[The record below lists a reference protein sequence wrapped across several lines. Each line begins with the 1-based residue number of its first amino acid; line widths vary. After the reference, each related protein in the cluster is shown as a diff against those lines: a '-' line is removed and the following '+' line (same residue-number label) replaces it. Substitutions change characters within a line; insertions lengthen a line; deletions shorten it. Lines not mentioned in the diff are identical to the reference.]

1 MKETIKLTA
10 NFKLDG
16 PKGLAEPLFSTYR
29 SMLNELLFYA
39 HARRITS
46 FKRLKAEKYREL
58 RARLPK
64 LPSHYIYTAC
74 QMACSIYK
82 VFRKLKR
89 RGRVKADRPSFK
101 KDTIMLDD
109 HLFSLDLDSWT
120 VSIATPRGRAK
131 FRLLHGQYHEKFK
144 AMRPGQA
151 WLVKRGR
158 ELWLKVVFRTEVEL
172 REPNGRVLAIDV
184 NENNI
189 TIASPS
195 GFRQIRTG
203 ERPIRVAYFLKRR
216 RIQSALKC
224 GKLRAKLLAKYR
236 GRGRNRTKDLYHK
249 LANEVVRQALAED
262 VSVIVL
268 EDLKGIRSH
277 IRYGRELN
285 GRLHRWSFRQL
296 QTIIEY
302 KAKLKGLRVAY
313 VNPRNSSSLCPIC
326 GAKLS
331 PNGYRLLRCSNCG
344 LKANRDVIGA
354 WNLAQRYVG
363 TSVRPESP
371 AMKLPDGSGV
381 GKSHM
386 GIKVPNV
393 HAGQNGLV
401 EHLLCKVERQDRKRC
416 TRIHKE
422 LADVFLPAP
431 YGGLDDYM
439 PHSSP
444 VPS

>member
-1 MKETIKLTA
+1 MKETVKLTA

-16 PKGLAEPLFSTYR
+16 PEALVEPLFSTYKAI
-29 SMLNELLFYA
+29 LNEALTHA
-39 HARRITS
+39 HAKGITG
-46 FKRLKAEKYREL
+46 FYRLKAEVYRDF
-58 RARLPK
+58 RAKWPE

-82 VFRKLKR
+82 AFRKLKR
-89 RGRVKADRPSFK
+89 RGRVKADKPNFN

-109 HLFSLDLDSWT
+109 HLFSLDLENWT
-120 VSIATPRGRAK
+120 VSIATPQGRVR

-158 ELWLKVVFRTEVEL
+158 ELWLKVVFSVEVEL

-203 ERPIRVAYFLKRR
+203 ERPIRTAYFLKRR
-216 RIQSALKC
+216 KIQASVR
-224 GKLRAKLLAKYR
+224 GKAKARLLAKYR
-236 GRGRNRTKDLYHK
+236 GRERNRIKDLYHK
-249 LANEVVRQALAED
+249 LANEVLRVAETED

-268 EDLKGIRSH
+268 EDLKGNRSH
-277 IRYGRELN
+277 IRRGRELN

-296 QTIIEY
+296 QAIIEY
-302 KAKLKGLRVAY
+302 KAKLRGLRVAY
-313 VNPRNSSSLCPIC
+313 VNPKGTSSLCPSC

-331 PNGYRLLRCSNCG
+331 PNGYRLLRCPNCG
-344 LKANRDVIGA
+344 LEADRDVIGA

-363 TSVRPESP
+363 SFRSP
-371 AMKLPDGSGV
+371 RKPGHEAPRWEWSREVPHGR
-381 GKSHM
+381 KSPRCPC
-386 GIKVPNV
+386 G
-393 HAGQNGLV
+393 A
-401 EHLLCKVERQDRKRC
+401 ERLSIQ
-416 TRIHKE
+416 
-422 LADVFLPAP
+422 P
-431 YGGLDDYM
+431 
-439 PHSSP
+439 
-444 VPS
+444 

>member
-1 MKETIKLTA
+1 MSRHSETIKLTA

-16 PKGLAEPLFSTYR
+16 PGFPIEPLFSTYR
-29 SMLNELLFYA
+29 DMLNELLSCA
-39 HARRITS
+39 HARGVTS
-46 FKRLKAEKYREL
+46 FKRLKAEVYREF
-58 RARLPK
+58 RARWPE

-82 VFRKLKR
+82 AFRKLRR
-89 RGRVKADRPSFK
+89 RGRVKADKPSFN

-120 VSIATPRGRAK
+120 VSIATPQGRVR

-144 AMRPGQA
+144 AIRPGQA

-203 ERPIRVAYFLKRR
+203 ERPIRTAYFLKRR
-216 RIQSALKC
+216 KIQASVR
-224 GKLRAKLLAKYR
+224 GKARARLLAKYR
-236 GRGRNRTKDLYHK
+236 GRERNRIRDLYHK
-249 LANEVVRQALAED
+249 LANEVLRVAEAED

-268 EDLKGIRSH
+268 ENLKGIRSH
-277 IRYGRELN
+277 IRYGREMN

-313 VNPRNSSSLCPIC
+313 VNPRGTSGACPRC
-326 GAKLS
+326 GGKLK
-331 PNGYRLLRCSNCG
+331 PDGYRLLRCPNCG
-344 LKANRDVIGA
+344 LKADRDVIGA

-363 TSVRPESP
+363 SSRSPRKPGHESL
-371 AMKLPDGSGV
+371 ATGGSREAPLGHKIPKCPS
-381 GKSHM
+381 GT
-386 GIKVPNV
+386 
-393 HAGQNGLV
+393 
-401 EHLLCKVERQDRKRC
+401 ERSD
-416 TRIHKE
+416 E
-422 LADVFLPAP
+422 
-431 YGGLDDYM
+431 
-439 PHSSP
+439 
-444 VPS
+444 

>member
-1 MKETIKLTA
+1 
-10 NFKLDG
+10 
-16 PKGLAEPLFSTYR
+16 
-29 SMLNELLFYA
+29 MLNELLSYA
-39 HARRITS
+39 HARGVTS
-46 FKRLKAEKYREL
+46 FKCLKAEKYREF
-58 RARLPK
+58 RAKWPK

-82 VFRKLKR
+82 AFRKLRR
-89 RGRVKADRPSFK
+89 RGRVKAEKPSFNR
-101 KDTIMLDD
+101 DTIMLDD

-120 VSIATPRGRAK
+120 VSIATPQGRVR

-189 TIASPS
+189 TIASPG

-216 RIQSALKC
+216 KIQASVR
-224 GKLRAKLLAKYR
+224 GKARARLLAKYR
-236 GRGRNRTKDLYHK
+236 GRERNRIRDLYHK
-249 LANEVVRQALAED
+249 LANEVLRVAEAED

-277 IRYGRELN
+277 IRYGREMN

-296 QTIIEY
+296 QAIIEY
-302 KAKLKGLRVAY
+302 KAKLRGLRVAY
-313 VNPRNSSSLCPIC
+313 VNPRNSSSLCPRC
-326 GAKLS
+326 GGKLK
-331 PNGYRLLRCSNCG
+331 PDGHRLLRCPNCG
-344 LKANRDVIGA
+344 LKADRDVIGA

-363 TSVRPESP
+363 SSVPPESP
-371 AMKLPDGSGV
+371 AVKAWRQAGA
-381 GKSHM
+381 GKSRS
-386 GIKVPNV
+386 GIKFPDVR
-393 HAGQNGLV
+393 AGQNGKLNSLLV
-401 EHLLCKVERQDRKRC
+401 R
-416 TRIHKE
+416 TRR
-422 LADVFLPAP
+422 LP
-431 YGGLDDYM
+431 
-439 PHSSP
+439 
-444 VPS
+444 